1 MVGAGGA
8 ARGLAFGAAFKGAGR
23 IIIANRSFER
33 AQALALACGGEAVTL
48 DDIRSG
54 AVKGDVL
61 ANTTSLGMY
70 PDSVDIT
77 PVPKEALQ
85 AAGFKVVFDAVYNPL
100 ETRLL
105 REAKECGCTQAS
117 GLDMFVGQ
125 AAQQFELFT
134 GKKAAEALMRKAV
147 LEDMGL
153 EYAVKL

>member
-1 MVGAGGA
+1 MIPETVLRGKTIIVVGAGGA

-77 PVPKEALQ
+77 PVPKGSPSSCWL
-85 AAGFKVVFDAVYNPL
+85 
-100 ETRLL
+100 
-105 REAKECGCTQAS
+105 
-117 GLDMFVGQ
+117 
-125 AAQQFELFT
+125 
-134 GKKAAEALMRKAV
+134 
-147 LEDMGL
+147 
-153 EYAVKL
+153 